1 MFIGLLRRADEELHP
16 ELLPSIPRCGRPM
29 EIGRTYC
36 VGPRNPQVGDK
47 MSSLKARI
55 VDAMGR
61 EELRQ
66 VVDPQQQE
74 VDDDT

>member
-1 MFIGLLRRADEELHP
+1 
-16 ELLPSIPRCGRPM
+16 
-29 EIGRTYC
+29 
-36 VGPRNPQVGDK
+36 